1 MTAKEYLLQ
10 VKKLDMMISNKLQ
23 EVEHWKCIATSTNA
37 SSSGERVQA
46 SGTQQKMAD
55 AVARYMDI
63 EREINAAIDELV
75 DRRQEIITTIE
86 QLPVTEYDILHKVYI
101 QNIDFY
107 DVADGYNKSYSWAT
121 SVHGR
126 ALRNLQK
133 ILDER
138 EVNEN
143 EI

>member
-37 SSSGERVQA
+37 SGSGERVQA
-46 SGTQQKMAD
+46 SGNPQKMAY

-63 EREINAAIDELV
+63 ERDINAAIDELV
-75 DRRQEIITTIE
+75 DRRQEIIQTIE

-101 QNIDFY
+101 QGQDFNV
-107 DVADGYNKSYSWAT
+107 VADEYGKSYSWT
-121 SVHGR
+121 TTVHGR

-133 ILDER
+133 VLDER
-138 EVNEN
+138 EVG
-143 EI
+143 

>member
-37 SSSGERVQA
+37 SGSGERVQA
-46 SGTQQKMAD
+46 SGSQQKMAD

-63 EREINAAIDELV
+63 ERDINAAIDELV
-75 DRRQEIITTIE
+75 DRRQEIIQTIE

-101 QNIDFY
+101 QGQDFNV
-107 DVADGYNKSYSWAT
+107 VADEYNKSYSWVAT
-121 SVHGR
+121 IHGR
-126 ALRNLQK
+126 GLRRVQN
-133 ILDER
+133 ILNNR
-138 EVNEN
+138 SV
-143 EI
+143 

>member
-37 SSSGERVQA
+37 SGDGERVQA
-46 SGTQQKMAD
+46 SGSQQKMAD

-107 DVADGYNKSYSWAT
+107 DVADGYNKSYSWTT

-138 EVNEN
+138 EVGED

>member
-1 MTAKEYLLQ
+1 MTAKEYLFQ

-37 SSSGERVQA
+37 SGSGERVQA
-46 SGTQQKMAD
+46 SGSQQKMAD

-63 EREINAAIDELV
+63 ERDITAVIAELV
-75 DRRQEIITTIE
+75 DRRQEIIQTIE

-101 QNIDFY
+101 QGQDFNV
-107 DVADGYNKSYSWAT
+107 VADEYGKSYSWT
-121 SVHGR
+121 TTVHGR

-133 ILDER
+133 VLDER
-138 EVNEN
+138 EVG
-143 EI
+143 

>member
-37 SSSGERVQA
+37 SGSGERVQA
-46 SGTQQKMAD
+46 SGSWQKMAD

-63 EREINAAIDELV
+63 ERDINAAIDELV
-75 DRRQEIITTIE
+75 DRRQEIIRTIE

-101 QNIDFY
+101 QGKDFSV
-107 DVADGYNKSYSWAT
+107 VADRYDKTYSWVT
-121 SVHGR
+121 TVHGR
-126 ALRNLQK
+126 GLKHLQN
-133 ILDER
+133 ILDKR
-138 EVNEN
+138 AV
-143 EI
+143 

>member
-23 EVEHWKCIATSTNA
+23 EVEHWKCIATSTTTSGN
-37 SSSGERVQA
+37 GERVQA
-46 SGTQQKMAD
+46 SVSQQKMAD

-75 DRRQEIITTIE
+75 DHRQEIINTIE

-138 EVNEN
+138 EGGK
-143 EI
+143 